1 MEEPLTETT
10 PPILQDDEKKRKK
23 YDRQL
28 RLWAA
33 SGQQALEEAHVLLIN
48 SGPGVVG
55 VETLKN
61 LVLPGIGQF
70 TILDSAEVT
79 EADLGVNFFLE
90 PDDVGKFRA
99 ERTCALLEE
108 LNPDVQGHYN
118 TEPVEY
124 FLTQSSDTHSLRPFT
139 HILVTAP
146 IVPELLADILTHCR
160 ATSKPLF
167 YIHCVGFYSVF
178 SVQLPSAFP
187 IVDTHP
193 DPTATTDLRLL
204 TPWPAL
210 SALVEEKTRDLDS
223 MNAHEH
229 GHVPYVLIIL
239 HFLEVWKQT
248 HDGQVP
254 SNYREKSDF
263 KELVRKGMRINNPE
277 GGEENFEE
285 AIAAVLKSLNPS
297 TPSSA
302 VKEVFDAEEC
312 KNLTHDSPH
321 FWVIAHAVSD
331 FYKAHNAL
339 PLPGSIPDMK
349 AQSADYIQLQN
360 VYKTKAREDVAE
372 VTLTVRELAKQHG
385 HLAQV
390 DEKEIEAFCKN
401 AAHIKLV
408 RGRPINPAFP
418 GQKLKWGQRAKAA
431 VSALTNP
438 DSLILIHI
446 AFLAF
451 DEFCASHDA
460 DALASAP
467 RAPGSQDSEVEFDA
481 EKMTGIANT
490 IIDNLIN
497 EAGTRIEEPDYSDIG
512 ARVANYVQDI
522 VRAGGGELHNIAAL
536 TGGMVAQEVIKVV
549 TKQYVPVDNTCV
561 FDGVGSRTE
570 VLRLGA
576 DVSV

>member
-1 MEEPLTETT
+1 M
-10 PPILQDDEKKRKK
+10 
-23 YDRQL
+23 
-28 RLWAA
+28 
-33 SGQQALEEAHVLLIN
+33 
-48 SGPGVVG
+48 
-55 VETLKN
+55 
-61 LVLPGIGQF
+61 
-70 TILDSAEVT
+70 
-79 EADLGVNFFLE
+79 
-90 PDDVGKFRA
+90 
-99 ERTCALLEE
+99 
-108 LNPDVQGHYN
+108 
-118 TEPVEY
+118 
-124 FLTQSSDTHSLRPFT
+124 
-139 HILVTAP
+139 
-146 IVPELLADILTHCR
+146 PELLADILTHCR

-210 SALVEEKTRDLDS
+210 SALVEEKTRDLDL

-248 HDGQVP
+248 HYGQVP

-321 FWVIAHAVSD
+321 FWVIAHAISD

-372 VTLTVRELAKQHG
+372 VTATVRELAKQHS
-385 HLAQV
+385 HLTQV

-408 RGRPINPAFP
+408 RGRPLNPAFP
-418 GQKLKWGQRAKAA
+418 GQKLKWGQRAKAAGQSFSLSLPPFSSRSSYNPAQSAIHRGGESCANNPSA

-497 EAGTRIEEPDYSDIG
+497 EAGTRIEEPEYSDIG
-512 ARVANYVQDI
+512 ARVANHVQEI

-576 DVSV
+576 DVPV